1 MCTITFSVSIS
12 TYYFLRR
19 IRVFFLVFLFDY
31 CILISSVSS
40 TAATAPSSAGSL
52 EACESVTSARAA
64 ASAAAASEAA
74 AVGSSEAAAAVGSS
88 EDVLQSSLALAA
100 APLACDL
107 RLNGGGEGGFAGVS
121 RLLRR
126 NNTATSK
133 CEI

>member
-12 TYYFLRR
+12 TTYDEST
-19 IRVFFLVFLFDY
+19 FFPFDY
-31 CILISSVSS
+31 WVLISESS
-40 TAATAPSSAGSL
+40 TTATAPSSAGSL

-64 ASAAAASEAA
+64 ASAAAA
-74 AVGSSEAAAAVGSS
+74 AVGSVAP

-100 APLACDL
+100 APLACDF
-107 RLNGGGEGGFAGVS
+107 RLNGGGEGGFAGAS